1 MFSSKIVTDKS
12 LLHRK
17 SAPYEFNNDHHP
29 DLLSTH
35 IKKMVKENNA
45 FGISGVQFNYPFRV
59 FGIYTTDSKFEV
71 LFNPELVSIAD
82 ETLVN
87 EEEGCLS
94 FPDLILKIKRPKSI
108 VVRYQNEDQEWISNQ
123 LDGYYA
129 RGFLHELDHLN
140 GVLFT
145 DNISPLL
152 LNIAKRRHAKLAKRR
167 ARR

>member
-17 SAPYEFNNDHHP
+17 SAPYEFNDDHHP
-29 DLLSTH
+29 DLLSAH

-82 ETLVN
+82 ETLIS

-94 FPDLILKIKRPKSI
+94 FPNLILKIKRPKRVSCKAPPLSEALEGG
-108 VVRYQNEDQEWISNQ
+108 VPEP
-123 LDGYYA
+123 
-129 RGFLHELDHLN
+129 GF
-140 GVLFT
+140 GIILFP
-145 DNISPLL
+145 SSL
-152 LNIAKRRHAKLAKRR
+152 
-167 ARR
+167 

>member
-1 MFSSKIVTDKS
+1 MFSSKIVTDKGS
-12 LLHRK
+12 LIRK
-17 SAPYEFNNDHHP
+17 STPYEFNEDHHP
-29 DLLSTH
+29 DQLAAH
-35 IKKMVKENNA
+35 IRKMVKENNA
-45 FGISGVQFNYPFRV
+45 FGISGIQFNYPFRV
-59 FGIYTTDSKFEV
+59 FGIYTAGSKFEV

-82 ETLVN
+82 ETLIS

-94 FPDLILKIKRPKSI
+94 FPNLILRIKRPKSV
-108 VVRYQNEDQEWISNQ
+108 VVRYQSEDQKWISNQ
-123 LDGYYA
+123 LDDYYA

-145 DNISPLL
+145 DNVSPLL

>member
-1 MFSSKIVTDKS
+1 
-12 LLHRK
+12 
-17 SAPYEFNNDHHP
+17 
-29 DLLSTH
+29 
-35 IKKMVKENNA
+35 MVKENNA
-45 FGISGVQFNYPFRV
+45 FGISGVQFSYPFRV

-82 ETLVN
+82 ETLAN

-94 FPDLILKIKRPKSI
+94 FPDLILRIKRPKSI
-108 VVRYQNEDQEWISNQ
+108 VVRYQNEKQEWVSNQ
-123 LDGYYA
+123 LDGYHA

-167 ARR
+167 IRR

>member
-1 MFSSKIVTDKS
+1 MFSNKIVTDKS

-17 SAPYEFNNDHHP
+17 SAPYEFIEDHHP
-29 DLLSTH
+29 DKLIEH
-35 IKKMVKENNA
+35 IKKLVKEHNA
-45 FGISGVQFNYPFRV
+45 FGISGIQFNYPFRV
-59 FGIYTTDSKFEV
+59 FGIYTTPEKFEV
-71 LFNPELVSIAD
+71 LFNPKLVSIAD
-82 ETLVN
+82 ETLIA

-108 VVRYQNEDQEWISNQ
+108 VVRYQNEDQEWISTQ

-145 DNISPLL
+145 DGISPLL
-152 LNIAKRRHAKLAKRR
+152 LNIAKRRSAKLAKRR

>member
-1 MFSSKIVTDKS
+1 MFSCNIVTDKM

-17 SAPYEFNNDHHP
+17 SAPYEFIDKHHP
-29 DLLSTH
+29 DELSEH
-35 IKKMVKENNA
+35 IRMMVKENNA
-45 FGISGVQFNYPFRV
+45 FGISGIQFNYPFRV
-59 FGIYTTDSKFEV
+59 FGVYTTDSKFEV
-71 LFNPELVSIAD
+71 LFNPELISIAD
-82 ETLVN
+82 ETLID

-94 FPDLILKIKRPKSI
+94 FPGLILRIKRPKSI

-123 LDGYYA
+123 LDVYYA

-140 GVLFT
+140 GILFT
-145 DNISPLL
+145 DNVSPLL